1 MGGVDLRI
9 PDSAAAIVH
18 PWVRLGR
25 DVQVDPFVLLGKPP
39 RGREADPPPL
49 EIGDGCVIRSFTTV
63 YAGSR
68 LGAGVQTGH
77 NVLIREDNEIGAGSG
92 VGTGAILEYGNRI
105 GEGVRIH
112 SGCFLEWVTLE
123 DGVIVAPHVTFTDDP
138 HPACPRYRDCV
149 GGATVRRGARIGAG
163 AVILP
168 GIEIGARALVGAGSV
183 VTRDVPARAVVAGSP
198 ARILADVD
206 ALTCGAGLFERP
218 YEWEPESPNYA
229 GRRSAEG

>member
-1 MGGVDLRI
+1 V
-9 PDSAAAIVH
+9 
-18 PWVRLGR
+18 
-25 DVQVDPFVLLGKPP
+25 
-39 RGREADPPPL
+39 E
-49 EIGDGCVIRSFTTV
+49 
-63 YAGSR
+63 
-68 LGAGVQTGH
+68 TGH

-123 DGVIVAPHVTFTDDP
+123 DGVIVAPQVTFTDDP

-168 GIEIGARALVGAGSV
+168 GIEIGARALVAAGSV

-206 ALTCGAGLFERP
+206 ALTCRAGLFERP
-218 YEWEPESPNYA
+218 YEWEPESPNYV
-229 GRRSAEG
+229 G